1 MSCEN
6 GEVLNKRNCP
16 LCGACVILCK
26 KNIQAQQ
33 SMHYINDPEI
43 INCHLVCT
51 NCGTEFDAR
60 FYMDNNHPVT
70 EDRSVTIEANT
81 PSVDILGQTNFGKP
95 R

>member
-6 GEVLNKRNCP
+6 GEILNKRNCP

-26 KNIQAQQ
+26 KKYTSASVNAL
-33 SMHYINDPEI
+33 NDPEI
-43 INCHLVCT
+43 INCHWVCT

-60 FYMDNNHPVT
+60 FYMDDNHPVT

-81 PSVDILGQTNFGKP
+81 PSVDILGQTNFSRFK
-95 R
+95 